1 MKDKYLSFS
10 RVIGQDVKELIKY
23 FEPREIARE
32 EDTWNINMQ
41 VKNFN
46 QEQIQDWY
54 ISVFLYILKR
64 FPVIGCAGNTD
75 WWKH

>member
-32 EDTWNINMQ
+32 EEKTH
-41 VKNFN
+41 
-46 QEQIQDWY
+46 E
-54 ISVFLYILKR
+54 ILICRSKTLTR
-64 FPVIGCAGNTD
+64 SKFKTGTFQFFSTS
-75 WWKH
+75 